1 MTKMK
6 QSVVS
11 TFSLKNRSR
20 AQVMEK
26 CFRYFDKFE
35 DGEEV
40 KVVIKPNLCRA
51 MASETGA
58 TTDTTLVKDVIKH
71 LHARGITNIRIVESD
86 THHRTAA
93 EVFDR
98 NGYRDLEENYDITC
112 INLSKD
118 ETFTIEVKNILRK
131 LKIPKSLILCDYF
144 ISIAKLKTHAEEKI
158 SCVLK
163 NQFGCLPSKIKSVYH
178 PYMSTTLTELNRII
192 KPDVCLIDG
201 IVGMEG
207 LGPTKGTPK
216 KTNLIICG
224 NDPVATDSVAAK
236 IMGFDPYSVPHLQ
249 FAARNRLGNIENI
262 KLLGDNITPIPFSFI
277 PNDVYRLYRLE
288 FQLEKV
294 GQKIHDKFSRLSQIS
309 RRVGDLTREGG
320 WSYVFSRF
328 LNKIR

>member
-1 MTKMK
+1 MTKMT

-11 TFSLKNRSR
+11 ILSLKNRSR
-20 AQVMEK
+20 AQAMQE
-26 CFRYFDKFE
+26 CFKYFDKFE
-35 DGEEV
+35 NGEEV

-58 TTDTTLVKDVIKH
+58 TTDTTLVEDVIKH
-71 LHARGITNIRIVESD
+71 LHTKDITDIRIVESD
-86 THHRTAA
+86 THHRTAE

-118 ETFTIEVKNILRK
+118 ETFTMEVNNIPRK

-178 PYMSTTLTELNRII
+178 PYMSTTLTELNKII

-224 NDPVATDSVAAK
+224 KDPVATDSVAAR
-236 IMGFDPYSVPHLQ
+236 IMGFNPHSVPHLQ
-249 FAARNRLGNIENI
+249 FAAKHRLGNI
-262 KLLGDNITPIPFSFI
+262 DNIALIGDDIAPKPFSFI
-277 PNDVYRLYRLE
+277 PNNVYRLYRLE
-288 FQLEKV
+288 FQFEKV
-294 GQKIHDKFSRLSQIS
+294 GQKIHDKFSRVSQIS
-309 RRVGDLTREGG
+309 RRVGDLVREGG